1 MSSKIKRTLYLTP
14 FLFFLI
20 FPNISFA
27 QVYINEFLPDS
38 TTEWIELYNASSSAD
53 YLKDYYID
61 DDLDFSSDSG
71 SSAKKILTNLNT
83 SNPNFPYF
91 ETTSFLNNSGD
102 YVVLFDSTGGIIDQY
117 QYNSNPGQNMT
128 IGRYPDGTASFYFL
142 SYSTKADSNPAPPTP
157 SPTPTNAPT
166 ASLTPTSTP
175 SPTSTLKPTPTKSAT
190 SKPSPSPSPTEKPIN
205 LISDIK
211 ITEETPVGMVAGASV
226 EKKFP
231 TIALILI
238 IFGIAFLGY
247 GGFLLYNTKHDA
259 QNSSNQI
266 S

>member
-1 MSSKIKRTLYLTP
+1 MTKNIICIFITL
-14 FLFFLI
+14 LFFVT
-20 FPNISFA
+20 PASVFA

-102 YVVLFDSTGGIIDQY
+102 YVVLFDSTGVIIDQY

-128 IGRYPDGTASFYFL
+128 IGRYPNGTGSFYFL
-142 SYSTKADSNPAPPTP
+142 SYSTKADSNPTPPTP
-157 SPTPTNAPT
+157 SPTPTPT
-166 ASLTPTSTP
+166 QTPSASPTNTP
-175 SPTSTLKPTPTKSAT
+175 SPTPKPTPTKSAT
-190 SKPSPSPSPTEKPIN
+190 PKSSPSPSSTDEPMN

-211 ITEETPVGMVAGASV
+211 INEETPLGMVAGASV

-231 TIALILI
+231 TIALIFI

-247 GGFLLYNTKHDA
+247 GGFLLYNTKHDL
-259 QNSSNQI
+259 QDKSNQI
-266 S
+266 N

>member
-1 MSSKIKRTLYLTP
+1 MSNKNKFVYLLI
-14 FLFFLI
+14 FLLFLI
-20 FPNISFA
+20 FPKISFA

-102 YVVLFDSTGGIIDQY
+102 YVVLFDSAGTIIDQY

-128 IGRYPDGTASFYFL
+128 IGRYPDGTGSFYFL

-157 SPTPTNAPT
+157 SPTASPTKTPAPT
-166 ASLTPTSTP
+166 ATPTP
-175 SPTSTLKPTPTKSAT
+175 KPTPTKTAT
-190 SKPSPSPSPTEKPIN
+190 SKPTITPTIKPKVLETIEPLNYPTISPT
-205 LISDIK
+205 
-211 ITEETPVGMVAGASV
+211 GMVAGAID
-226 EKKFP
+226 EKKSP
-231 TIALILI
+231 TLAIIFI
-238 IFGIAFLGY
+238 IFGTIFLGY
-247 GGFLLYNTKHDA
+247 GGYLLYNAKNDIKNKT
-259 QNSSNQI
+259 NQI